1 MNRNWAKSIHWPGL
15 PENDDQQNIV
25 AIRREIR
32 ERRRDPL
39 PEQVDTSERE
49 LVEMADVLDQH
60 GHDPVRF
67 LRILHQDADE
77 FGVLPEDV
85 YETDHLHEGPYWPEV
100 GFALTMDEL
109 EWLAS
114 ACCDVA
120 DRADPANDDEYV
132 DSPIERLS
140 DLCDFLTS
148 AREIG
153 VPPSIRRGDQ

>member
-1 MNRNWAKSIHWPGL
+1 MTRNWAKWITWPAA
-15 PENDDQQNIV
+15 PQNEEQANIEDIDR
-25 AIRREIR
+25 AIK

-39 PEQVDTSERE
+39 PDDVDTSERE
-49 LVEMADVLDQH
+49 LVEMAEVVDTH

-114 ACCDVA
+114 VCCDVA
-120 DRADPANDDEYV
+120 DSADPANDDEYAY
-132 DSPIERLS
+132 SPIERLV
-140 DLCDFLTS
+140 DLCDFLTY
-148 AREIG
+148 AREIA
-153 VPPSIRRGDQ
+153 VPPSIGRGDQ